1 MRSKELRVG
10 RWKCAVHKHEL
21 NVLNFP
27 TELAETFDSKVRKK
41 KSCLQTWE
49 IICMKDWV
57 TGVANQEASLRI
69 LNAGRL

>member
-27 TELAETFDSKVRKK
+27 TELAETFDSKVRRKK
-41 KSCLQTWE
+41 KLPADLGDHMHE
-49 IICMKDWV
+49 
-57 TGVANQEASLRI
+57 
-69 LNAGRL
+69 RLGDGSGQSGS